1 MSDISAHLATAHET
15 WNERWQDAA
24 ARAAWLEPEP
34 LVHAL
39 AERMRERGFARVLDL
54 GCGVGRH
61 ATYLATEG
69 FTCVGVDAS
78 EAGLAYA
85 REQAAAS
92 GLAIDY
98 RVGSF
103 DADLAFADQSF
114 DAVVAW
120 NVLYHGDGAIAA
132 RAIGG
137 IARILVP
144 GGLYVGTMLSSR
156 NAQYR
161 RGREVAPD
169 TFVVDGDA
177 GDKRHPHFYCD
188 TRTLL
193 ALHQEFDVLDLR
205 DRAQAPGAFHW
216 EFTFERRRRG

>member
-1 MSDISAHLATAHET
+1 MSETPARFATAHET
-15 WNERWQDAA
+15 WNQRWQDAA
-24 ARAAWLEPEP
+24 ERAAWLRPEA

-39 AERMRERGFARVLDL
+39 ADRMRERGFARVLDL

-61 ATYLATEG
+61 AKYLAAEG
-69 FTCVGVDAS
+69 FVCVGVDAS

-85 REQAAAS
+85 REQAAAA
-92 GLAIDY
+92 GLRIDY
-98 RVGSF
+98 RPGTF
-103 DADLAFADQSF
+103 YADLPFEDRSF

-120 NVLYHGDGAIAA
+120 NVLYHGDGDVAA

-137 IARILVP
+137 IARLLVP
-144 GGLYVGTMLSSR
+144 GGLYVGTMLSTR

-161 RGREVAPD
+161 RGREVAPN
-169 TFVVDGDA
+169 TFVVDGDT

-193 ALHQEFDVLDLR
+193 ALHAGFDVLDLR
-205 DRAQAPGAFHW
+205 DRAQSPGAFHW
-216 EFTFERRRRG
+216 EFTFERRPV